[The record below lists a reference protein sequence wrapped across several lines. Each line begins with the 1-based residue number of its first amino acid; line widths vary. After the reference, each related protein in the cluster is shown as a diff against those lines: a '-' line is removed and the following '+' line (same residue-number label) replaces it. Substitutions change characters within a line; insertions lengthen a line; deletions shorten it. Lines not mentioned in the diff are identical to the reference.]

1 MRRMKTVKLYKTL
14 SVIPP
19 RSWTLQ
25 LVVVL
30 QVSQPIQFI
39 WYLDLT
45 SIHCQDWNTFASPLS
60 WKIHQGS
67 SPCWLEL
74 WLTSAWRGR
83 EAAASRQT
91 AWLDLTTSSCAW
103 LRNGTSLLSAC
114 TILGLAGNTW
124 HSSCHVSASQYNLNK
139 HEYCISLRRYILI
152 QWSLSFRFSNILQ
165 PPFYCAVTCKT
176 GRRSCS
182 LQCCRG
188 EGNQRGTGL
197 MFVIFPFFTLFT
209 LYIIYI

>member
-1 MRRMKTVKLYKTL
+1 MKTVKLYKTL

-30 QVSQPIQFI
+30 QVSQPIWFHF
-39 WYLDLT
+39 LDLT

-114 TILGLAGNTW
+114 TILRLAGNTW
-124 HSSCHVSASQYNLNK
+124 HSSCHVSASQYHLNK
-139 HEYCISLRRYILI
+139 HENCISLRRFISI
-152 QWSLSFRFSNILQ
+152 
-165 PPFYCAVTCKT
+165 
-176 GRRSCS
+176 
-182 LQCCRG
+182 
-188 EGNQRGTGL
+188 
-197 MFVIFPFFTLFT
+197 
-209 LYIIYI
+209 